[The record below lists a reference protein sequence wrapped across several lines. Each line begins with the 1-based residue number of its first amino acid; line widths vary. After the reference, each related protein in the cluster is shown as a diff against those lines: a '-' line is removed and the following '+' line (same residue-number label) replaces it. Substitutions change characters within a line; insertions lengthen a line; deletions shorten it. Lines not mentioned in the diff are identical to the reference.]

1 MRPKLG
7 IGQAMGGRMALPR
20 GFLTIFAVGLT
31 AAFASRAAAAG
42 CDETGATHVEIARVT
57 DDLDIILKDERAV
70 RLAGVKAFPASGTP
84 GQADAKL
91 LAGVKEALAAGPVS
105 LRLLTPIA
113 DRWGRVAGD
122 LFVGGK
128 HLQSTLAKAGLVV
141 ARPDDLHGACW
152 EAVKAAEAQARRGKD
167 GLWAASAAILPASD
181 GAKLSEHDGLF
192 ILAAGEVRH
201 VSRGKDGKARSF
213 VDFGARGANALYL
226 SIDAKAL
233 TRMEKLGFNL
243 DQLSG
248 HKILVRGVVLNGRA
262 PHMVIDDLDAI
273 EFWD

>member
-1 MRPKLG
+1 
-7 IGQAMGGRMALPR
+7 MARPR

-31 AAFASRAAAAG
+31 VGVCSAASATAMAAA
-42 CDETGATHVEIARVT
+42 CDENGAARVEIARVT
-57 DDLDIILKDERAV
+57 DDLDIILKDERSV
-70 RLAGVKAFPASGTP
+70 RLAGVKAFPGGGNP
-84 GQADAKL
+84 GQPEAKLADAKL
-91 LAGVKEALAAGPVS
+91 LAKVNEAVAAGPVS
-105 LRLLTPIA
+105 LRLLSPIA

-122 LFVGGK
+122 VFVGGK

-152 EAVKAAEAQARRGKD
+152 EAIKAAEAEGRRANAGV
-167 GLWAASAAILPASD
+167 WTTQAAILPASD
-181 GAKLSEHDGLF
+181 GAKLSERDGLF

-201 VSRGKDGKARSF
+201 VSRGKDGKARSY

-226 SIDAKAL
+226 SIDSKAL

>member
-1 MRPKLG
+1 
-7 IGQAMGGRMALPR
+7 MALPR
-20 GFLTIFAVGLT
+20 GFLTIFTFGLT
-31 AAFASRAAAAG
+31 AAFASAAFASPAFAAG
-42 CDETGATHVEIARVT
+42 CDENGAQRVEIARVT
-57 DDLDIILKDERAV
+57 DDLDIILKDERSV
-70 RLAGVKAFPASGTP
+70 RLAGVKAFPSG
-84 GQADAKL
+84 GAQGEANAKL
-91 LAGVKEALAAGPVS
+91 LERVRGAVAGGPVS
-105 LRLLTPIA
+105 LRLLSPIA

-122 LFVGGK
+122 VFVGGK

-141 ARPDDLHGACW
+141 ARPDDLHGSCW
-152 EAVKAAEAQARRGKD
+152 EAVKAAEAEGRRAD
-167 GLWAASAAILPASD
+167 AGLWATPAAILPAAD
-181 GAKLSEHDGLF
+181 GAKLGERDGLF
-192 ILAAGEVRH
+192 VLAAGEVRH

-248 HKILVRGVVLNGRA
+248 HKILVRGVVQNGRA

-273 EFWD
+273 EYWD

>member
-1 MRPKLG
+1 
-7 IGQAMGGRMALPR
+7 MALPR
-20 GFLTIFAVGLT
+20 GLLTILAVGLT
-31 AAFASRAAAAG
+31 GAFASRAVAAG
-42 CDETGATHVEIARVT
+42 CDETGATRVEIARVT
-57 DDLDIILKDERAV
+57 DDLDIILKDERSV
-70 RLAGVKAFPASGTP
+70 RLAGVKAFPSSGAP
-84 GQADAKL
+84 GQPDAKL
-91 LAGVKEALAAGPVS
+91 VAQVKEAVAAGPVS

-122 LFVGGK
+122 VFVGGK
-128 HLQSTLAKAGLVV
+128 HLQSTLAKSGLVV
-141 ARPDDLHGACW
+141 ARPDDLNGSCW
-152 EAVKAAEAQARRGKD
+152 EAVKTAEAEGRRASA
-167 GLWAASAAILPASD
+167 GLWATQAAILPASD
-181 GAKLSEHDGLF
+181 GAKLAERDGLF
-192 ILAAGEVRH
+192 VLAAGEVRH
-201 VSRGKDGKARSF
+201 VSRGKDAKARSF

>member
-1 MRPKLG
+1 
-7 IGQAMGGRMALPR
+7 MALPR
-20 GFLTIFAVGLT
+20 GFLTFFMFGT
-31 AAFASRAAAAG
+31 ALACLSPAFAAG
-42 CDETGATHVEIARVT
+42 CDETGATRVEIARVT
-57 DDLDIILKDERAV
+57 DDLDVILKDERSV
-70 RLAGVKAFPASGTP
+70 RLAGVKAFPAGGAP
-84 GQADAKL
+84 GKADAKPADAKL
-91 LAGVKEALAAGPVS
+91 LAQVKEALAAGPVS
-105 LRLLTPIA
+105 LRPLSPIA

-128 HLQSTLAKAGLVV
+128 HLQSTLAKTGLMV

-152 EAVKAAEAQARRGKD
+152 EAVKAAEAEARRANAGV
-167 GLWAASAAILPASD
+167 WATAAAILPASD
-181 GAKLSEHDGLF
+181 GPKLSESDGLF
-192 ILAAGEVRH
+192 VLAAGEVRH
-201 VSRGKDGKARSF
+201 VSRGKDAKARSF
-213 VDFGARGANALYL
+213 IDFGARGANALYV

>member
-1 MRPKLG
+1 
-7 IGQAMGGRMALPR
+7 MALPR
-20 GFLTIFAVGLT
+20 GVLTIFALAM
-31 AAFASRAAAAG
+31 AAACASRAAAAG
-42 CDETGATHVEIARVT
+42 CDETGAARVEVARVT
-57 DDLDIILKDERAV
+57 DDLDIILKDERSV
-70 RLAGVKAFPASGTP
+70 RLAGVKAFPASGAP
-84 GQADAKL
+84 GQPDAKPADSKL
-91 LAGVKEALAAGPVS
+91 LARVNEALAAGPVS

-122 LFVGGK
+122 VFVGGK
-128 HLQSTLAKAGLVV
+128 HLQSTLAKAGVVV
-141 ARPDDLHGACW
+141 ARPDDLHGSCW
-152 EAVKAAEAQARRGKD
+152 EAVKAAEAEARRANA
-167 GLWAASAAILPASD
+167 GLWATPAAILPAAD
-181 GAKLSEHDGLF
+181 GAKLSERDGLF
-192 ILAAGEVRH
+192 VLAAGEVRH
-201 VSRGKDGKARSF
+201 VSRGKDGKTRSF